1 MGRHRSAEPPPRQ
14 QSFWTRRLLG
24 PIPAW
29 VILAAI
35 LAAMAGGGLLLLQDE
50 PESSNGSQEEEKADE
65 EMKASSECEDF
76 RTELAD
82 EIRKARGA
90 ERRIITL
97 LEGISP
103 DEPISETVR
112 ALENAIAA
120 GTKSRDRIRMLQPKA
135 PAVLDADTV
144 AIRASVHEFV
154 AFAGRIAEDLDE
166 GQTLDENAPAQL
178 QALYDTQV
186 KPGKLPRCE

>member
-1 MGRHRSAEPPPRQ
+1 MGRHRSTEPTPQRP
-14 QSFWTRRLLG
+14 SFWTQRLLG

-35 LAAMAGGGLLLLQDE
+35 LAAMAGGGLLLLKDE
-50 PESSNGSQEEEKADE
+50 SGSPNGSKQEEQAEE
-65 EMKASSECEDF
+65 EMKAGSECEDF
-76 RTELAD
+76 RNELAD

-90 ERRIITL
+90 ERRIIAL

-103 DEPISETVR
+103 DEPIAETVR
-112 ALENAIAA
+112 ALENAIGA
-120 GTKSRDRIRMLQPKA
+120 GTKSRDRIRMMQPNA
-135 PAVLDADTV
+135 PAVLEADTV

-154 AFAGRIAEDLDE
+154 AFAGRIVEDLDAGE
-166 GQTLDENAPAQL
+166 PLDENAPAQL
-178 QALYDTQV
+178 QALYDAQV